1 MTLKTATSPDLFQA
15 LNGAYGEKAQLQVMH
30 MVNLFIEWSRE
41 NARKNNVFDNED
53 CSDYDLGRIR
63 DMYLQGS
70 FDDVDAGD
78 IEIMDRLLELMLFE

>member
-15 LNGAYGEKAQLQVMH
+15 LNGAYGEKALLQVLH
-30 MVNLFIEWSRE
+30 MVNLFTAWA
-41 NARKNNVFDNED
+41 NQNNIFDKEEF
-53 CSDYDLGRIR
+53 SDYDLGRIR

-78 IEIMDRLLELMLFE
+78 IEIMDRLLELM